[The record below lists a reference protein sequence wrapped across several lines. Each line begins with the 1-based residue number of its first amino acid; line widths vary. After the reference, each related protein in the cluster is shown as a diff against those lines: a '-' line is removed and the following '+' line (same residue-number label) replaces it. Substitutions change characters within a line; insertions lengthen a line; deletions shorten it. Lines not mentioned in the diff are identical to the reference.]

1 MVFAQ
6 GEMGFSRKRLY
17 PHVKGT
23 DFFGVDL
30 PGLPVN
36 FNPDPWRVTYFFL
49 KIKPNAYEGAQ
60 ILLNLFKKGT

>member
-17 PHVKGT
+17 SHVKGI

-30 PGLPVN
+30 PGLEG
-36 FNPDPWRVTYFFL
+36 YIFFSE
-49 KIKPNAYEGAQ
+49 KKPNAYEGAQ